1 MEVTSFV
8 SKEVKL
14 LQYVTDRGLV
24 NTERL
29 PDDNYMYDILSKDET
44 SSEMEITKMVEAY
57 RTKIKYF
64 IDFQNGADIWSYKYL
79 KSLRV

>member
-64 IDFQNGADIWSYKYL
+64 IDFQNGADVWSYKYL

>member
-29 PDDNYMYDILSKDET
+29 TDDNYMYDILSKDET